1 MANKWDFVEAEL
13 ERREQADQLRHL
25 REMVPGDGMEVCVD
39 GRTLINFSSNDY
51 LGLSRHPLVVQRGRE
66 FLQKYGAGATA
77 SRLICGT
84 HPGFA
89 RVEERLAELKGVE
102 KALVFNSGFQAN
114 ASLLGTLANRHSLVL
129 ADRLNHSSLIEGA
142 RSSGAK
148 VQRFRHND
156 LEHLCQLLQES
167 RARDYSR
174 VLIASESV
182 FSMDGDRS
190 DIEALVQLAQ
200 EFGALLVVDEA
211 HATGVVGPQGM
222 GLTCCK
228 GVDLIV
234 GTFGKACGSFGAY
247 IACGERLWQYIINCC
262 PGFIYTTALPP
273 AVLGAVDAAL
283 ELIPQMQE
291 SREELHRK
299 ADFVRC
305 RLNEAGWGTGHSTT
319 PIVPVLIGEED
330 KTLALAQW
338 LETHGV
344 LAVAIRPPTVPQ
356 GQSRLRLTL
365 SVLHSWEHVEHL
377 VELLQE
383 WRGRS
388 A

>member
-1 MANKWDFVEAEL
+1 
-13 ERREQADQLRHL
+13 
-25 REMVPGDGMEVCVD
+25 
-39 GRTLINFSSNDY
+39 
-51 LGLSRHPLVVQRGRE
+51 
-66 FLQKYGAGATA
+66 
-77 SRLICGT
+77 
-84 HPGFA
+84 
-89 RVEERLAELKGVE
+89 
-102 KALVFNSGFQAN
+102 
-114 ASLLGTLANRHSLVL
+114 
-129 ADRLNHSSLIEGA
+129 
-142 RSSGAK
+142 
-148 VQRFRHND
+148 
-156 LEHLCQLLQES
+156 
-167 RARDYSR
+167 
-174 VLIASESV
+174 
-182 FSMDGDRS
+182 
-190 DIEALVQLAQ
+190 LVQLAQ

-222 GLTCCK
+222 GLTCGK

>member
-13 ERREQADQLRHL
+13 ERRRQADQLRYL
-25 REMVPGDGMEVCVD
+25 REMVPGDGVEVGVD

-51 LGLSRHPLVVQRGRE
+51 LGLSRHPLVVQRGCE
-66 FLQKYGAGATA
+66 FLQNYGAGATA

-84 HPGFA
+84 HPGFV

-114 ASLLGTLANRHSLVL
+114 AALLGTLANRHSLVL
-129 ADRLNHSSLIEGA
+129 SDRLNHSSLIEGA
-142 RSSGAK
+142 RSSGGK
-148 VQRFRHND
+148 VQRFHHND
-156 LEHLCQLLQES
+156 LEHLRQLLQQS

-174 VLIASESV
+174 VLIATESV
-182 FSMDGDRS
+182 FSMDGDCS
-190 DIEALVQLAQ
+190 DIETLVQLAQ

-222 GLTCCK
+222 GLTCGK
-228 GVDLIV
+228 GVDLVV

-247 IACGERLWQYIINCC
+247 IACGERLWQYVINCC

-305 RLNEAGWGTGHSTT
+305 RLNEAGWETGPSTT
-319 PIVPVLIGEED
+319 QIVPVLIGEESEA
-330 KTLALAQW
+330 LALAQW
-338 LETHGV
+338 LETHGM

-365 SVLHSWEHVEHL
+365 SALHSWEHVEHL
-377 VELLQE
+377 VEVLQK
-383 WRGRS
+383 WRSRH